1 MMTKKLNVLLV
12 NSVKSMRRF
21 SLFESNNN
29 SSSNNNK
36 ATFESYLSAKIKL
49 KGPLTVAEFMKEA
62 LGNPKWVC
70 FFKFYIIPFK
80 IYINETLNKISL
92 TRVIT

>member
-1 MMTKKLNVLLV
+1 MTKKLNILFL

-21 SLFESNNN
+21 SLFASSNNSRSN
-29 SSSNNNK
+29 NNNK

-70 FFKFYIIPFK
+70 LFKFYIIPFK

>member
-1 MMTKKLNVLLV
+1 MTKKLNVLFV

-21 SLFESNNN
+21 SLYASNNTTN
-29 SSSNNNK
+29 SSNNNK

-70 FFKFYIIPFK
+70 LFIFYIIPFFK
-80 IYINETLNKISL
+80 KYK
-92 TRVIT
+92 